1 MFRPYNAAIQCA
13 RMIELIAPTEPF
25 NHLKERCAARKE
37 ERAASQITPGLTEA
51 DGAESHPEA

>member
-1 MFRPYNAAIQCA
+1 MASREYAVG
-13 RMIELIAPTEPF
+13 APTEPF